1 MGNTVPY
8 NCYERWGKRT
18 PDGPLLN
25 YDPQTPN
32 NGSLATLL
40 ENFNYE
46 SAEETYN
53 GSAKKGHTPSQV
65 YQGGGTPNS
74 SVNTNNRSYN
84 NSANINSN
92 ASYNSNANYNSSANY
107 NNTNHIT
114 PKVVRNAR
122 RRPTYSPTARKINL
136 ETEEEEEEDKLS
148 TDNSD
153 EHISAKDIKEEKIK
167 QYRKTLTKVVKIKTA
182 IFHETVKVTC
192 SKDGKMLE
200 WYKGKAEGDGKKK
213 PIGSFSLN
221 KITSVRTKVDNLK
234 SLEIAVSSVNISTY
248 LFIFKTRE
256 ERESWQNNLE
266 SFRKIMSMK

>member
-8 NCYERWGKRT
+8 NCYERWGKRS

-25 YDPQTPN
+25 YDPRTPN
-32 NGSLATLL
+32 NGALATLL

-46 SAEETYN
+46 SNGETYN
-53 GSAKKGHTPSQV
+53 GSGKKGHASNQG
-65 YQGGGTPNS
+65 YQGGGNPNS
-74 SVNTNNRSYN
+74 NVNMNNRGYN
-84 NSANINSN
+84 NN
-92 ASYNSNANYNSSANY
+92 ANY
-107 NNTNHIT
+107 NNTN

-122 RRPTYSPTARKINL
+122 RRPTYSPTARKIKL

-153 EHISAKDIKEEKIK
+153 ENISAKDIKEEKIK

-200 WYKGKAEGDGKKK
+200 WYKGKAEGDEKKK
-213 PIGSFSLN
+213 PIGSFSVN

>member
-1 MGNTVPY
+1 MGNTVQY
-8 NCYERWGKRT
+8 SCYERWGKRT

-25 YDPQTPN
+25 YNPQKLN

-46 SAEETYN
+46 SAEETHKE
-53 GSAKKGHTPSQV
+53 GSKKGYTSN
-65 YQGGGTPNS
+65 QGYPGGS
-74 SVNTNNRSYN
+74 SNHNANRNYSN
-84 NSANINSN
+84 NSNNCNNINN
-92 ASYNSNANYNSSANY
+92 GNNTTNYNS
-107 NNTNHIT
+107 TNHMN
-114 PKVVRNAR
+114 PKAVRNAR
-122 RRPTYSPTARKINL
+122 RRPTYSPTARKINV
-136 ETEEEEEEDKLS
+136 ETEEEEEEEEEEEKQS
-148 TDNSD
+148 TDDSGEN
-153 EHISAKDIKEEKIK
+153 ISARDIRDEKIK

-200 WYKGKAEGDGKKK
+200 WYKGKSEGNEKKK

-221 KITSVRTKVDNLK
+221 KITSIRTKVDNLK
-234 SLEIAVSSVNISTY
+234 SLEIAVSSINISTY